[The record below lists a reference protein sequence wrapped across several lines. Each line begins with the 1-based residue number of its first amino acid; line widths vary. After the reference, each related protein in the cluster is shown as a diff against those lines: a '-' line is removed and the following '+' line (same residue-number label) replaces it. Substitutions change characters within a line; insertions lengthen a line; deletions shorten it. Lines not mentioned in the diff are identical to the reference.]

1 MLTDTIQS
9 PNGGQ
14 VTAHLGKGSRISG
27 KLCFEGAALI
37 EGQVQGEITAQENL
51 MIGESAVVDA
61 QLTVDSIVIV
71 GKVTG
76 DIIAR
81 ERIEIR
87 APGKVCGNVTT
98 PSLVIHE
105 GVVFEGQCS
114 MSSTETK
121 KVDKASPGSPAVNG
135 GGATTSTPNPHAEG
149 EW

>member
-27 KLCFEGAALI
+27 KLCFDGAALI
-37 EGQVQGEITAQENL
+37 EGHVQGEITAQENL

-61 QLTVDSIVIV
+61 QLTVDSIVII

-76 DIIAR
+76 DIIAS

-87 APGKVCGNVTT
+87 APAKVYGNITT

-114 MSSTETK
+114 MSGGETK
-121 KVDKASPGSPAVNG
+121 KVDKTSPESPAVNG
-135 GGATTSTPNPHAEG
+135 GDVTNSTPKPHSEVG
-149 EW
+149 W

>member
-1 MLTDTIQS
+1 MATDTTQS
-9 PNGGQ
+9 PNGDQ

-37 EGQVQGEITAQENL
+37 EGNVQGEITAQDNL

-61 QLTVDSIVIV
+61 QLSVDSIVII

-81 ERIEIR
+81 GRIEIR
-87 APGKVCGNVTT
+87 APGKVCGNITT

-114 MSSTETK
+114 MSGGETQ
-121 KVDKASPGSPAVNG
+121 KVDKISPGSPAANG
-135 GGATTSTPNPHAEG
+135 GDASTTPKPHSEV

>member
-1 MLTDTIQS
+1 MATDTTQS
-9 PNGGQ
+9 PNGDQ

-37 EGQVQGEITAQENL
+37 EGNVQGEITAQDNL

-61 QLTVDSIVIV
+61 QLSVDSIVII

-81 ERIEIR
+81 GRIEIR
-87 APGKVCGNVTT
+87 APGKVCGNITT

-114 MSSTETK
+114 MSGGETQ
-121 KVDKASPGSPAVNG
+121 KVDKTSPGSPAANG
-135 GGATTSTPNPHAEG
+135 GDASTTPKPHSEV

>member
-1 MLTDTIQS
+1 MATDTIQS
-9 PNGGQ
+9 PNGDQ
-14 VTAHLGKGSRISG
+14 VTAHLGKGSQISG

-37 EGQVQGEITAQENL
+37 EGNVQGEITAQDNL

-61 QLTVDSIVIV
+61 QLSVDSIVII

-81 ERIEIR
+81 GRIEIR
-87 APGKVCGNVTT
+87 APGKVCGNITT

-114 MSSTETK
+114 MSGGETQ
-121 KVDKASPGSPAVNG
+121 KVDKTSPGSPAANG
-135 GGATTSTPNPHAEG
+135 GDASTTPKPHSEV

>member
-1 MLTDTIQS
+1 MLTETIQS

-27 KLCFEGAALI
+27 KLCFDGAALI
-37 EGQVQGEITAQENL
+37 EGHVQGEISAQENL

-61 QLTVDSIVIV
+61 QLTVDSIVIM

-81 ERIEIR
+81 QRIEIR
-87 APGKVCGNVTT
+87 APGKVCGNITT
-98 PSLVIHE
+98 PSLVINE

-114 MSSTETK
+114 MSGGETK
-121 KVDKASPGSPAVNG
+121 KVDKILPGSPAVNG
-135 GGATTSTPNPHAEG
+135 GDASTSTPKPHSEV